1 MSQNIKDIIREE
13 YIKCAQDPA
22 HFMRK
27 YTFIQ
32 HPQRGRI
39 IFNLFPFQEKVLH
52 LWKENP
58 YSMVLKSRQ
67 LGISTLA
74 AGYSLWLMLF
84 HKDKNILCLATTQ
97 ETAKNMVTK
106 VKFMFDNLPSWLKIP
121 SEEHNKLTLKLNNG
135 SQIKA
140 KSSSSDAARSEAVS
154 LLIIDEAAFIEN
166 IAETW
171 TAAQQTLACIEEN
184 SIIYTPNGLYRI
196 KDLYNSPKEGFNE
209 LKIPIFD
216 RNNNIQYTSHFY
228 KSPRSNTFK
237 IKFKDGNYI
246 ITTEEHPLL
255 NNKEEWVQ
263 TKNLKPGDKI
273 KCYYNHNIFGTQIN
287 YSEFE
292 YYSPNAKLWNI
303 NNIDMAYLVGLWV
316 AEGSYRKNGINIS
329 NGDKDITNWL
339 ENIGF
344 TYGGRVNY
352 TLNRSYVYHLFK
364 QFLKIPSGASNKLVP
379 SKILSS
385 SKEEQIA
392 FLQGCFDGDGCSHS
406 KGISYCSISEQLVHD
421 IHIMLLNFGIK
432 STIREVFW
440 KKNKLVSNDSQGY
453 RLDINKENSKKF
465 YSLIGFRLKRKQNN
479 LDKIKNIK
487 DWGGVNLNIDK
498 NIIINLIKNSNFS
511 LSKWNKKF
519 TNIEGFLWRDNHNI
533 SKQAVE
539 DLLKNTNKEL
549 FEYKILEK
557 KSNEL
562 NHLYNNEIISIE
574 EHNNI
579 ITYDLKVPINTSFI
593 ANNIVNHNTGG
604 GAIVLST
611 PYGTGNWFHQTWVKA
626 ENQENDFLPIKLPW
640 FVHPERNEE
649 WRKKQ
654 DELLGDPRLAAQ
666 ECDCDFSTSGDTVF
680 HSEWI
685 EFISQTTVKEPL
697 EKRGVD
703 QNFWVW
709 EPADY
714 SRDYLVVSD
723 VARGDGKD
731 YSTFHVIDIITNTQV
746 AEYRGQ
752 LSTKEFG
759 YFLVGVATEYNNA
772 LLIIE
777 NASIGWATIDAVIE
791 RGYRNLYQSPKSDQF
806 TAESYLRTYEGSSDM
821 TPGFTMSMRTRPLIV
836 NKFREFVGDRSVTIN
851 SKRLV
856 EEMKVFIWKNGRPE
870 AQAGYNDDL
879 VMPFGIAMY
888 LRDTSLKFQQ
898 QSQDMIR
905 ATLGSMTKSTYIGAY
920 NPGGIQNPYNIKTD
934 KGMEDISWLL

>member
-1 MSQNIKDIIREE
+1 MSQPDLKQIIREE
-13 YIKCAQDPA
+13 YVHCSQDPA

-27 YTFIQ
+27 YCNIQ

-166 IAETW
+166 ISETW
-171 TAAQQTLACIEEN
+171 TAAQQTLA
-184 SIIYTPNGLYRI
+184 
-196 KDLYNSPKEGFNE
+196 
-209 LKIPIFD
+209 
-216 RNNNIQYTSHFY
+216 
-228 KSPRSNTFK
+228 
-237 IKFKDGNYI
+237 
-246 ITTEEHPLL
+246 
-255 NNKEEWVQ
+255 
-263 TKNLKPGDKI
+263 
-273 KCYYNHNIFGTQIN
+273 
-287 YSEFE
+287 
-292 YYSPNAKLWNI
+292 
-303 NNIDMAYLVGLWV
+303 
-316 AEGSYRKNGINIS
+316 
-329 NGDKDITNWL
+329 
-339 ENIGF
+339 
-344 TYGGRVNY
+344 
-352 TLNRSYVYHLFK
+352 
-364 QFLKIPSGASNKLVP
+364 
-379 SKILSS
+379 
-385 SKEEQIA
+385 
-392 FLQGCFDGDGCSHS
+392 
-406 KGISYCSISEQLVHD
+406 
-421 IHIMLLNFGIK
+421 
-432 STIREVFW
+432 
-440 KKNKLVSNDSQGY
+440 
-453 RLDINKENSKKF
+453 
-465 YSLIGFRLKRKQNN
+465 
-479 LDKIKNIK
+479 
-487 DWGGVNLNIDK
+487 
-498 NIIINLIKNSNFS
+498 
-511 LSKWNKKF
+511 
-519 TNIEGFLWRDNHNI
+519 
-533 SKQAVE
+533 
-539 DLLKNTNKEL
+539 
-549 FEYKILEK
+549 
-557 KSNEL
+557 
-562 NHLYNNEIISIE
+562 
-574 EHNNI
+574 
-579 ITYDLKVPINTSFI
+579 
-593 ANNIVNHNTGG
+593 TGG

-654 DELLGDPRLAAQ
+654 DELLGDHRLAAQ
-666 ECDCDFSTSGDTVF
+666 ECFSGDVIIHTLKGPKFIKDIKIGDKVLSHDGTYNKVLNTINSISKNVFNIKGGINNINKYTTENHPFLNEYNEWETIDSILKTSNMVELFPKNISNFKIPSKIIDLKEHIFSNNPKYFPIKHDDKNLWLTKTNIINRNIEFDYDLGFLIGCFMSEGSLANNKVEFSFNGKTERNGFPLKIEEILSKKFNINNFCYYTSKRWEGSSKLYIKDQIFHNFIKLCIQGGTLCHQKYLSEFFYENSNIETLKGIMDGVLVGDGMLKNEYNISLLLTSEKLIYDILYISNLLGIHNVTIKQGKAINPKNPNKWRPNYTLTWLGTKVDSSSKIFSERIDNLEMNISSKSKFKYNTKPFGTLKLEKHEGDMEVFNLEIENTHTYVTEYGIVHNCDCDFSTSGDTVF

-772 LLIIE
+772 LLVIE

-806 TAESYLRTYEGSSDM
+806 TAESYLKTYEGSSDM

-870 AQAGYNDDL
+870 AQSGYNDDL

-920 NPGGIQNPYNIKTD
+920 NPGGVQNPYNIKTD